1 MKVYLHFLTVVSVAS
16 VMLFSCNKADRVSLQ
31 GTVSGIPPDS
41 ALVLKRLDI
50 NSESVVDTLTYDDRG
65 NFSYRYQTSQPGY
78 YFLYA
83 GGVKVA
89 SLVLMPGDRVKV
101 KASATDRTCNIDGS
115 GESLLYK
122 QADSVFGRSFRTF
135 DSLYVIY
142 KSAPENE
149 KDSLSLQLGRMFIK
163 YKQTAIRFMYSN
175 PRSFVNTAVAF
186 HAFPDQ
192 MYVFSDAKD
201 APLLKRVYDSLQPLY
216 PASVYVTA
224 LRERYE
230 ALEKALY
237 FDSALSK
244 VVVTDFPDICV
255 PDLKG
260 QPVCLSSLKGKT
272 ILVSFWHSQNVDMRL
287 DNRELLDLYDEFS
300 GRGLEVYQVALDTD
314 KTLWASTVREQA
326 LPWINV
332 CDGLGVASS
341 AVATY
346 NISQIPAY
354 FIIGSDAEIKMRL
367 NSMAQVEKEIRL
379 LFGK

>member
-1 MKVYLHFLTVVSVAS
+1 MKVNFQFLAVVSVAS
-16 VMLFSCNKADRVSLQ
+16 VMLFSCNNADRVSLQ
-31 GTVSGIPPDS
+31 GNVSGIPQDS

-50 NSESVVDTLTYDDRG
+50 NIESIVDTVKYDENG
-65 NFSYRYQTSQPGY
+65 NFKYSYQANQPGY

-101 KASATDRTCNIDGS
+101 KASATDKSFDVEGS

-122 QADSVFGRSFRTF
+122 QADSLFGRSFRTF
-135 DSLYVIY
+135 DSLYVVY
-142 KSAPENE
+142 RSAPENE

-163 YKQTAIRFMYSN
+163 YKQAAIRFMYSN

-216 PASVYVTA
+216 PSSVYISA

-230 ALEKALY
+230 SLEKALS
-237 FDSALSK
+237 FDSALSN
-244 VVVTDFPDICV
+244 VVVTDFPDMCV
-255 PDLKG
+255 PDMNG

-300 GRGLEVYQVALDTD
+300 ARGLEVYQVALDTD
-314 KTLWASTVREQA
+314 KTIWASSVREQS
-326 LPWINV
+326 LPWISV
-332 CDGLGVASS
+332 CDGLGAASS

-346 NISQIPAY
+346 NISQIPTY
-354 FIIGSDAEIKMRL
+354 FIIGSDAEIKTRL
-367 NSMAQVEKEIRL
+367 NSMAQVEKEIRS